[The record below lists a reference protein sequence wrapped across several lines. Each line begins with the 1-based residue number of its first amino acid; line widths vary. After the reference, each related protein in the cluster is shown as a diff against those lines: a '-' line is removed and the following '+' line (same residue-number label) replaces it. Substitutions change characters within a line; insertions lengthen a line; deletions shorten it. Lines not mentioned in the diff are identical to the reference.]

1 MRRSLLPSL
10 SIVCSLMFLAY
21 ATFAQVGTVERKPLH
36 QRGVVYIGVN
46 PLEVDTRNPDPIIRD
61 FGAGT
66 LVKHQ
71 QQLWLVTVT
80 HLVATI
86 NKTHKLG
93 LQGGTD
99 PSDWIN
105 VSDLVPEYSENAWVA
120 DQEISILE
128 LSDQSLTIED
138 LRLLRAYAIDMEEFA
153 PNRPA
158 QGVSVDVLGFP
169 LRFGVSK
176 KGNVKAVWQ
185 RTTVALESVEM
196 PEDWKLG
203 DCLLVFPSTMN
214 GSSGA
219 PSFTSAEPKSFVGIC
234 TGALADSRGD
244 KAGIVLPADRIR
256 KAIETASR

>member
-1 MRRSLLPSL
+1 MTRSLVATL
-10 SIVCSLMFLAY
+10 SIACSSMFLAN
-21 ATFAQVGTVERKPLH
+21 ATFAQVGAVERKPLH

-46 PLEVDTRNPDPIIRD
+46 PSKVDTRNPDPVIRD

-66 LVKHQ
+66 LVKNQ

-86 NKTHKLG
+86 DKTHKLG
-93 LQGGTD
+93 LQGGSA

-105 VSDLVPEYSENAWVA
+105 VSDLVPEYSEKAWIA
-120 DQEISILE
+120 EQEISILK
-128 LSDQSLTIED
+128 LSDRSLTVKD
-138 LRLLRAYAIDMEEFA
+138 LQVLRAYAIDIEEFA
-153 PNRPA
+153 SDRPP

-176 KGNVKAVWQ
+176 KGDVKAVWQ

-219 PSFTSAEPKSFVGIC
+219 PSFTSTEPKSFVGIC